1 MEEKIVKKSGVK
13 VQGAPKPSKN
23 GCNKKSVCKAG
34 KPNCQKPIDVT
45 KAPKINLSELENP
58 KDILSK
64 PIDVT
69 RAPKINLSKLDNS
82 KKISST
88 KIKSR
93 KELEEST
100 FIIDEHSL

>member
-1 MEEKIVKKSGVK
+1 MEKIIKNSGVK
-13 VQGAPKPSKN
+13 VQGTPKPAKN

-34 KPNCQKPIDVT
+34 KPNCQKPIDFI
-45 KAPKINLSELENP
+45 KAPKINLSELEKS
-58 KDILSK
+58 KDKLSK

-69 RAPKINLSKLDNS
+69 KAPKINLSKLDNS

-100 FIIDEHSL
+100 SIIDDHSL